1 MRTKEASVLKPDGG
15 AVTKPNDSSKNVCI
29 VGKKTVLKPE
39 GGVATKP
46 DETSKKSVHCW
57 KKQVAL
63 KKNIQHSG
71 VAVHVVPDPIAGR
84 DGLQVGAVST
94 RAHH

>member
-39 GGVATKP
+39 GGVATKL
-46 DETSKKSVHCW
+46 DETSKKVCIVG
-57 KKQVAL
+57 KNKLPL
-63 KKNIQHSG
+63 KRIF
-71 VAVHVVPDPIAGR
+71 
-84 DGLQVGAVST
+84 ST
-94 RAHH
+94 RELQCT

>member
-1 MRTKEASVLKPDGG
+1 MTRAKTSALS
-15 AVTKPNDSSKNVCI
+15 
-29 VGKKTVLKPE
+29 GKKTVLKPE